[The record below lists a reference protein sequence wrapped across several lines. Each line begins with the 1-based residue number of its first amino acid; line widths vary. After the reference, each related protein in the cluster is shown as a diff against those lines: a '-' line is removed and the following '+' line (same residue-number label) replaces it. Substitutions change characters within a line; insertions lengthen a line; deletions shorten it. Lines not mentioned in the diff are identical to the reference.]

1 MPQGKRTA
9 QGAAGGLL
17 GFIGLSAAAGL
28 LVTAAVT
35 PALAVTGMTANNAMG
50 VFNSLPEVLK
60 IGQPMER
67 SNIYITKDNGDTQ
80 LLASFYDQNRQ
91 EVAWDDVSQN
101 LKDAAVSTEDPR
113 FYEHGGIDVAGTTRA
128 IITTYVVGNGT
139 QGGSSITQQYVK
151 NVLVQDC
158 EQHSTTQE
166 ELQQCSSEA
175 TTADGQSGMSR
186 KLKEM
191 RYAIGVEKQYS
202 KDDILL
208 GYLNLANF
216 GSLNYG
222 VETASNYYFNKSAKD
237 VNIQEAATLIAIL
250 NSPSALRIDNPDG
263 VANGKP
269 NTKENNWAQTK
280 DRRNYV
286 IDNMLKEGKITAD
299 EATKA
304 KESEI
309 KPDITA
315 PSTGCYTA
323 GGSAYFCD
331 YVQNVVKNNP
341 AFGETAEER
350 SATLRRGGLNIY
362 TTLDL
367 DLQLAAETA
376 MKDRVS
382 ANPTAISKVG
392 AAASTVEPGTGRV
405 LSMVQNTKYAAG
417 ATDDPEYSSVNYNT
431 DFAYGGSS
439 GFQVGSTYKVFT
451 LVDWLKQG
459 HSLNQIIPNAAERN
473 PTTWNDSC
481 NGGVIYQPFP
491 HPVQNFDGNYQSNV
505 TALQAT
511 KASINTAYLAMAAQ
525 LDLCEIRDVAKDFGV
540 HRADGKELD
549 HFPAA
554 ILGSNEIAPLTV
566 AAAVAALGAEG
577 KYCEPTAIDKIV
589 GPDGKEMA
597 LPEQDCHQ
605 AVDKDIANTANF
617 GMQSIFQGGGTAAG
631 AAVSGAQVFGKTG
644 TSDYAK
650 ASWIT
655 GGTSKAVT
663 SLWIG
668 AVEGNASMYQTYFN
682 SGTGHITKLSMWQAI
697 MQAAINQMGGD
708 DFAGPSETLTRVPQT
723 QVPDVT
729 GLSVEDAQARLRSV
743 GFSWAIGDAA
753 ESSVDEGKVASTSPA
768 AGASAATG
776 SSVTITPSS
785 GEPEEIKIPDVTGK
799 SPSDAASDLTG
810 AGFEVDEKCR
820 QGDKDDDNINTV
832 VGQSPGEGSN
842 GKEGDTVTIDVLRE
856 DC

>member
-17 GFIGLSAAAGL
+17 GFIGLSAAAGI

-67 SNIYITKDNGDTQ
+67 SNIYVTKPGGGKQ

-91 EVAWDDVSQN
+91 EVAWDNVSQH

-128 IITTYVVGNGT
+128 IVKTYLIGGQT

-158 EQHSTTQE
+158 EQHSTTE
-166 ELQQCSSEA
+166 DELQACSSEA
-175 TTADGQSGMSR
+175 TTADGQSGMAR

-222 VETASNYYFNKSAKD
+222 VETASNYYFDKSAKD
-237 VNIQEAATLIAIL
+237 VNIQEAATLVAIL

-269 NTKENNWAQTK
+269 NTKDNNWDETK
-280 DRRNYV
+280 KRRNYV
-286 IDNMLKEGKITAD
+286 IDNMLKAGTITED
-299 EATKA
+299 EADKA
-304 KESEI
+304 KESKIE
-309 KPDITA
+309 PHITS

-341 AFGETAEER
+341 AFGKTAEER

-367 DLQLAAETA
+367 KLQLSAEEA
-376 MKDRVS
+376 MKKYVD
-382 ANPTAISKVG
+382 ANPQAVSKVG

-417 ATDDPEYSSVNYNT
+417 ATDDPAYSSVNYNT
-431 DFAYGGSS
+431 DYAYGGSN
-439 GFQVGSTYKVFT
+439 GFQVGSTYKTFT
-451 LVDWLKQG
+451 LVEWLKEG
-459 HSLNQIIPNAAERN
+459 HSLNERIIDAGNRN
-473 PTTWNDSC
+473 PSVWNDSC
-481 NGGVIYQPFP
+481 VGGTYNQTY
-491 HPVQNFDGNYQSNV
+491 PVQNFDGQYSGNV

-511 KASINTAYLAMAAQ
+511 KNSINTAYLGMARE
-525 LDLCEIRDVAKDFGV
+525 LDLCKIRETAMDLGA
-540 HRADGKELD
+540 HRADGKELTK
-549 HFPAA
+549 FPSSV
-554 ILGSNEIAPLTV
+554 LGDNEMSPLTV
-566 AAAVAALGAEG
+566 ASSIAALGAEG
-577 KYCEPTAIDKIV
+577 KYCEPKAIDKIV
-589 GPDGKEMA
+589 GPDGKEMK

-605 AVDKDIANTANF
+605 AVDKQVANTANF
-617 GMQSIFQGGGTAAG
+617 GMQSVFQSGGTGGG
-631 AAVSGAQVFGKTG
+631 AAVSGAQVYGKTG
-644 TSDYAK
+644 TSDHAK

-668 AVEGNASMYQTYFN
+668 AVSGNASMYQTYFN
-682 SGTGHITKLSMWQAI
+682 AGTGHITKLYMWRDI
-697 MQAAINQMGGD
+697 MQSAINQLGGD
-708 DFAGPSETLTRVPQT
+708 DFAGPSDTLTRVPQT
-723 QVPDVT
+723 QVPDVK
-729 GLSVEDAQARLRSV
+729 GLSLEEAQQRLRSAN
-743 GFSWAIGDAA
+743 FSWRIGEEQ
-753 ESSVDEGKVASTSPA
+753 ESDVEKGKVAASDPA
-768 AGASAATG
+768 GGSSAATG
-776 SSVTITPSS
+776 SQITIFPSS
-785 GEPEEIKIPDVTGK
+785 GPAEETEVPDVSGQ
-799 SPSDAASDLTG
+799 SAGDASKALTE
-810 AGFEVDEKCR
+810 AGFSVDEKCR
-820 QGDKDDDNINTV
+820 TGDKDDDDIDTV
-832 VGQSPGEGSN
+832 VGQSPGEGS
-842 GKEGDTVTIDVLRE
+842 KAKDGDTVTIDVLRE
-856 DC
+856 KC

>member
-17 GFIGLSAAAGL
+17 GFVGLSAAAGL

-67 SNIYITKDNGDTQ
+67 SNIYVTKANGDNQ

-91 EVAWDDVSQN
+91 EVGWDDVSQT

-128 IITTYVVGNGT
+128 IVKTYVVGGQT

-158 EQHSTTQE
+158 EQHSTTEE
-166 ELQQCSSEA
+166 ELQACSSEA
-175 TTADGQSGMSR
+175 TTADGQSGMAR

-237 VNIQEAATLIAIL
+237 VNIQEAATLVAML

-269 NTKENNWAQTK
+269 NTEENNWEQTK
-280 DRRNYV
+280 ERRNYV
-286 IDNMLKEGKITAD
+286 ISNMLKEGKITQEEAD
-299 EATKA
+299 KA
-304 KESEI
+304 KDSKIE
-309 KPDITA
+309 PDITA

-341 AFGETAEER
+341 AFGDTAEER

-367 DLQLAAETA
+367 DLQLSAEKS
-376 MKDRVS
+376 MKNYVD
-382 ANPTAISKVG
+382 ANPQAISKVG

-417 ATDDPEYSSVNYNT
+417 ETDDPAYSSINYNT
-431 DFAYGGSS
+431 DYAYGGSS
-439 GFQVGSTYKVFT
+439 GFQVGSTYKFYT
-451 LVDWLKQG
+451 LVEWLKEG
-459 HSLNQIIPNAAERN
+459 HSLNERIVDAANRN
-473 PTTWNDSC
+473 PSVWNDSC
-481 NGGVIYQPFP
+481 AGGTYNFTY
-491 HPVQNFDGNYQSNV
+491 PVQNFNSQYSNSV

-511 KASINTAYLAMAAQ
+511 KESINTAYLGMARE
-525 LDLCEIRDVAKDFGV
+525 LDLCKIRDTAMDLGA

-549 HFPAA
+549 KYPSSV
-554 ILGSNEIAPLTV
+554 LGSNEMAPLTV
-566 AAAVAALGAEG
+566 AASVAALGAEG

-605 AVDKDIANTANF
+605 AVDKEVANTANF
-617 GMQSIFQGGGTAAG
+617 GMQSVFEGGGTGAG
-631 AAVSGAQVFGKTG
+631 AAVTGAEVYGKTG
-644 TSDYAK
+644 TSDHAR
-650 ASWIT
+650 ASWIS

-668 AVEGNASMYQTYFN
+668 AVQGDASMYQTYFN
-682 SGTGHITKLSMWQAI
+682 AGTGHMTKLYLWRDIMQQAI
-697 MQAAINQMGGD
+697 NEFGGD

-729 GLSVEDAQARLRSV
+729 GLTVEEAQERLRSV

-753 ESSVDEGKVASTSPA
+753 ESSVEEGKVASTSPA
-768 AGASAATG
+768 GGASAASG
-776 SSVTITPSS
+776 SQVTITPSS
-785 GEPEEIKIPDVTGK
+785 GEAEESDVPDVRGD
-799 SPSDAASDLTG
+799 SPGDAAKTLSDA
-810 AGFEVDEKCR
+810 GFSVDEKCR
-820 QGDKDDDNINTV
+820 TGDKDDDEIDKV
-832 VGQSPGEGSN
+832 VGQSPGEGS
-842 GKEGDTVTIDVLRE
+842 KAKDGDTVTIDVLRE
-856 DC
+856 SC